1 MSKHLQYFI
10 GIILFLFLM
19 PVHGISQT
27 PDDKA
32 DKAERA
38 HRKHVLKKAWS
49 DTKNGVNKAY
59 HKVKHAP
66 GKALHK
72 AKVKHEEH
80 EKEEG
85 ETK

>member
-1 MSKHLQYFI
+1 MSKKLRYIF
-10 GIILFLFLM
+10 GILLLVAFTPIR
-19 PVHGISQT
+19 GITQT

-38 HRKHVLKKAWS
+38 HRKHVVKHAVNK
-49 DTKNGVNKAY
+49 TRNGINKAY

-66 GKALHK
+66 GNAIRK
-72 AKVKHEEH
+72 AKAKHAAD
-80 EKEEG
+80 EKQEG